1 MEFDAAHPVD
11 RRSVLRSLA
20 LSAAGLAA
28 GCKLGPTP
36 EYVEPSNGRIDA
48 RPSTQTGFLAPGAR
62 PLLLQPGRDGRL
74 YVPPGLTAGT
84 PAPLIL
90 ALHGATGSGQDML
103 NALSKY
109 ADQFGFVMLCP
120 DSLDVTWDAIRGLYA
135 DDVRHVN
142 SAMAYSFERCN
153 IDPDRIG
160 VVGFSDGASYS
171 LGLGRLNGDLF
182 HRAVAFSPGVLLQA
196 TDAFKPEVYITHGY
210 RDGVLPM
217 DTTSIPIVE
226 ELEARGYTV
235 TFRKFDGGHWMPLA
249 YVPEAL
255 QWVIGGDLMMPND
268 PRIVR

>member
-1 MEFDAAHPVD
+1 MD
-11 RRSVLRSLA
+11 RRQVLKDLA
-20 LSAAGLAA
+20 LSTAGLLA
-28 GCKLGPTP
+28 GCKLGPSP
-36 EYVEPSNGRIDA
+36 EFSEPSNGRIDA
-48 RPSTQTGFLAPGAR
+48 RPSTQTGFPSPGIR
-62 PLLLQPGRDGRL
+62 PLLLEPGRDGRL
-74 YVPPGLTAGT
+74 YVPPGLTTGT

-103 NALSKY
+103 TALSKY
-109 ADQFGFVMLCP
+109 ADQFGIVMLSP
-120 DSLDVTWDAIRGLYA
+120 DSRGVTWDAIRGLYA
-135 DDVRHVN
+135 DDVRYIN
-142 SAMAYSFERCN
+142 SAMAYTFERCN
-153 IDPDRIG
+153 IDPARIG

-171 LGLGRLNGDLF
+171 LGIGRLNGDLF
-182 HRAVAFSPGVLLQA
+182 HRIVSFSPGVLLQA

-210 RDGVLPM
+210 RDSVLPM

-255 QWVIGGDLMMPND
+255 QWVIGGDLTTPIE